1 VIDEMK
7 KYCFHCRLF
16 FVGSREGHMPEMLC
30 YVQVNRL
37 TPAPAVIFMVLSTLI
52 FTHANIKTSIL
63 FLTVRLTE
71 AEQNE

>member
-1 VIDEMK
+1 
-7 KYCFHCRLF
+7 
-16 FVGSREGHMPEMLC
+16 MPEMLC

-52 FTHANIKTSIL
+52 FTHANVKTSIL